1 MQKQFFILAAAVL
14 FLANQAAEAQ
24 QVNLQGYLI
33 ALSDCQ
39 ANKKK
44 DSENPGNVRLE
55 RLHAYEMI
63 ARNATPGT
71 HYQVKVPGAPETDR
85 RWVAMSCGAYAPQSA
100 LVIVEP
106 LPDDGDGSSS
116 GLAPNSIE
124 YVLAASWQP
133 AFCATSAGQGKAECV
148 SQTADRFD
156 ATHFSIH
163 GLWPDDLD
171 DKEIFPC
178 YCDRGAP
185 VACGGS
191 QDRDTSIALPAGVLA
206 ELTIAMP
213 GVQSGLHLHEW
224 PKHGACYE
232 DDKTGAD
239 SGANPEEYFTE
250 VMQLLEQ
257 LNASPVQALF
267 EGNIGEVISRAQ
279 IEAAFEAAYGAGAG
293 DRVLIR
299 CSGSGNNRTITE
311 LWIGLKGDIGPS
323 PDLGSLIGAAPPTET
338 STNAS
343 SCDGGRVVEVTSN

>member
-1 MQKQFFILAAAVL
+1 MQKQHLILAAAVL
-14 FLANQAAEAQ
+14 LLANQAVEAQ

-44 DSENPGNVRLE
+44 DSDNPGNVRLE

-85 RWVAMSCGAYAPQSA
+85 RWVAMTCGAYAPQSA
-100 LVIVEP
+100 LVIAGP
-106 LPDDGDGSSS
+106 LPGGGGGLPS

-133 AFCATSAGQGKAECV
+133 GFCATPAGQNKAECV

-171 DKEIFPC
+171 DKRIFPC

-185 VACGGS
+185 VTCGGS
-191 QDRDTSIALPAGVLA
+191 QARDTSIDLPAPVLA
-206 ELTIAMP
+206 DLTVAMP

-250 VMQLLEQ
+250 TMRLLEQ
-257 LNASPVQALF
+257 LNESPVQALF
-267 EGNIGEVISRAQ
+267 AGNLGGTVSRAQ
-279 IEAAFEAAYGAGAG
+279 IEAAFNAAYGAGAG

-299 CSGSGNNRTITE
+299 CSNASGGRIISE
-311 LWIGLKGDIGPS
+311 LWIGLKGEIGPGS
-323 PDLGSLIGAAPPTET
+323 DLGDLISAAPPTDT

-343 SCDGGRVVEVTSN
+343 SCDGGRVVRVTAN

>member
-1 MQKQFFILAAAVL
+1 MQKQLLILAAAVL
-14 FLANQAAEAQ
+14 FLGNQAAEAQ

-33 ALSDCQ
+33 ALSDCP

-44 DSENPGNVRLE
+44 DSDNPGNIRLE

-85 RWVAMSCGAYAPQSA
+85 RWVAMTCGAYAPQSA
-100 LVIVEP
+100 LIGPGPGE
-106 LPDDGDGSSS
+106 GGS

-148 SQTADRFD
+148 SQTANRFD

-171 DKEIFPC
+171 DKQIFPC

-185 VACGGS
+185 VTCGGS
-191 QDRDTSIALPAGVLA
+191 QARDTGIDLPAPVLA
-206 ELTIAMP
+206 DLTVAMP

-250 VMQLLEQ
+250 TMALIEQ
-257 LNASPVQALF
+257 LNESPVQALF
-267 EGNIGEVISRAQ
+267 EANIGEVISRAQ

-299 CSGSGNNRTITE
+299 CSNASGGRIIAE
-311 LWIGLKGDIGPS
+311 LWIGLKGDIS
-323 PDLGSLIGAAPPTET
+323 ETADLGSLIAAAPPTET

-343 SCDGGRVVEVTSN
+343 SCDGGLVVEVTAN

>member
-24 QVNLQGYLI
+24 QVNLKGYLI

-44 DSENPGNVRLE
+44 DSDNPGNVRLE

-71 HYQVKVPGAPETDR
+71 HYQVRVPGAPETDR

-100 LVIVEP
+100 LIGP
-106 LPDDGDGSSS
+106 GPSPDDGDGSSP
-116 GLAPNSIE
+116 GLAPDSIE

-148 SQTADRFD
+148 SQTPDRFD

-171 DKEIFPC
+171 DKQIFPC

-191 QDRDTSIALPAGVLA
+191 QARDTSIDLPAPVLA
-206 ELTIAMP
+206 DLTVAMP

-224 PKHGACYE
+224 PKHGSCYE

-239 SGANPEEYFTE
+239 AGATPEEYFTE
-250 VMQLLEQ
+250 TMVLIEQ
-257 LNASPVQALF
+257 LNGSAVQALF
-267 EGNIGEVISRAQ
+267 EAKIGEVVSRAEV
-279 IEAAFEAAYGAGAG
+279 EAAFDSAYGAGAA

-299 CSGSGNNRTITE
+299 CSNVGGERIITE
-311 LWIGLKGDIGPS
+311 LWIGLMGDIGPGADFG
-323 PDLGSLIGAAPPTET
+323 DLIAAAPPTET
-338 STNAS
+338 STNTS
-343 SCDGGRVVEVTSN
+343 NCEGGRVVEVTAN